1 MKKFVLSCLLT
12 LVSPLLVTANQTAVS
27 WSKQMVQLQQKYATL
42 GETVVIS
49 SIKKGGQLPET
60 LKVDVRDF
68 KELYLTAK
76 GVPDYNFCHSIWGEG
91 VLTTVTGEKVN
102 LVDLKATQQKTGW
115 STVRKNK
122 GVDNKPLNIGG
133 VKLKNGFLAHGD
145 SLIVFSLDHKFKSFE
160 VKVGIGHTAGK
171 AGAAQ
176 FTISSKSQNK
186 LETEISKIN
195 KTFPML
201 SGLTNRLGNLWFLDK
216 TTAKIIQRQLWVTF
230 GQPLPSGI
238 NKNELEKLAEFEL
251 LKSRFK
257 LAKQELKYISKEA
270 LLRALNDLS
279 RRYRSVY
286 KDAKALKKQF
296 SSVNISD
303 LTARLSKFDQKS
315 LNTAEQLIKSQREML
330 LRNPALDFDQI
341 LFIKRDRKY
350 LGLVANFTGNPGLR
364 QLGNR
369 DEIMTLDYKNTG
381 KIETVFKPKRGE
393 LITDLELDYSA
404 EKILFSMPSKHG
416 SWQLFEKDLTSGA
429 PQQLTKDESGCI
441 HNYDSCYLPNG
452 KIIFTSTA
460 PQVGVPCV
468 NGVVQV
474 ASNYL
479 LDPISGHTRQLCF
492 DQDHN
497 WDPTVMNDGK
507 VLYQRWE
514 YTDMVHSNNRLLFTM
529 NPDGTNQRSI
539 YGSNSYW
546 PTAFFGSRV
555 IPNSPSQI
563 IGIATGHHGVFR
575 FGELILL
582 DTAKGTQEADGVIQR
597 IPGYGKKVEA
607 VVADQLVKNSWPRF
621 IHPYP
626 INDKYFLVT
635 GQLAPNEKIGLYLV
649 DVWDNMLLLTN
660 FPDSVPF
667 EPIPLRKR
675 KRPPVIPDRVNL
687 EKETSTVYVQ
697 DVYLGPGLEG
707 IPKGT
712 VKKLRIFTYYFAN
725 HDQGGLFG
733 TLGIDGPWDMRR
745 VLGEVP
751 VYEDGSALFTVPSN
765 TPLSIQPLDKD
776 GKALQ
781 LFRSWFTAM
790 PGEVLACIGC
800 HEDKNST
807 PAVRNSIASGKT
819 PTEIKPWSKKLTGFS
834 YENDVQPVLD
844 KYCIGCHDG
853 TRKTDNKLTF
863 DLRGATMIK
872 DYKVSHSGNGM
883 WGNRAGQYTVS
894 YANLFPF
901 VRGPGIESPMAILT
915 PMEFHADATDLI
927 QMLQKGHYNVKVDK
941 ESMKK
946 VITWID
952 LNTPFHGD
960 RSSRLDKRNGSRKE
974 KIRSDL
980 RKKYGNIDL
989 NYEDQSEAKAPIVFL
1004 EPKPIIWPKEEK
1016 VELKNWPRVV
1026 KKFST
1031 VKKVDLGGGVSITL
1045 QKITKG
1051 SFVMGDN
1058 SGQIDEMPRNVVR
1071 IEKDYW
1077 ISESEITNAQ
1087 FRKIFPKHNSGEED
1101 RIGYQFG
1108 VRCYDCNEEQQPAI
1122 RLSWNESI
1130 AFCKKLSKKSGLKL
1144 NLPTEAQW
1152 EYACRAGSNQ
1162 PFSYGNLDTDFSTF
1176 ENYSDQKTEEFATN
1190 PYTAP
1195 GHIQVTKNPTKY
1207 EAFNPADKRFND
1219 GALIGVTVKSFKPNA
1234 WGLYDMHGNVAE
1246 WTRSLYKPY
1255 PYVNSV
1261 NNLHDKGKRVVRGG
1275 SWRDRP
1281 KNSTSSFRK
1290 AYQPYH
1296 KVFNVGFRVVIED

>member
-230 GQPLPSGI
+230 GQPLPSEV

-429 PQQLTKDESGCI
+429 
-441 HNYDSCYLPNG
+441 
-452 KIIFTSTA
+452 
-460 PQVGVPCV
+460 
-468 NGVVQV
+468 
-474 ASNYL
+474 
-479 LDPISGHTRQLCF
+479 
-492 DQDHN
+492 
-497 WDPTVMNDGK
+497 
-507 VLYQRWE
+507 
-514 YTDMVHSNNRLLFTM
+514 
-529 NPDGTNQRSI
+529 
-539 YGSNSYW
+539 
-546 PTAFFGSRV
+546 
-555 IPNSPSQI
+555 
-563 IGIATGHHGVFR
+563 
-575 FGELILL
+575 
-582 DTAKGTQEADGVIQR
+582 
-597 IPGYGKKVEA
+597 
-607 VVADQLVKNSWPRF
+607 
-621 IHPYP
+621 
-626 INDKYFLVT
+626 
-635 GQLAPNEKIGLYLV
+635 
-649 DVWDNMLLLTN
+649 
-660 FPDSVPF
+660 
-667 EPIPLRKR
+667 
-675 KRPPVIPDRVNL
+675 
-687 EKETSTVYVQ
+687 
-697 DVYLGPGLEG
+697 
-707 IPKGT
+707 
-712 VKKLRIFTYYFAN
+712 
-725 HDQGGLFG
+725 
-733 TLGIDGPWDMRR
+733 
-745 VLGEVP
+745 
-751 VYEDGSALFTVPSN
+751 
-765 TPLSIQPLDKD
+765 
-776 GKALQ
+776 
-781 LFRSWFTAM
+781 
-790 PGEVLACIGC
+790 
-800 HEDKNST
+800 
-807 PAVRNSIASGKT
+807 
-819 PTEIKPWSKKLTGFS
+819 
-834 YENDVQPVLD
+834 
-844 KYCIGCHDG
+844 
-853 TRKTDNKLTF
+853 
-863 DLRGATMIK
+863 
-872 DYKVSHSGNGM
+872 
-883 WGNRAGQYTVS
+883 
-894 YANLFPF
+894 
-901 VRGPGIESPMAILT
+901 
-915 PMEFHADATDLI
+915 
-927 QMLQKGHYNVKVDK
+927 
-941 ESMKK
+941 
-946 VITWID
+946 
-952 LNTPFHGD
+952 
-960 RSSRLDKRNGSRKE
+960 
-974 KIRSDL
+974 
-980 RKKYGNIDL
+980 
-989 NYEDQSEAKAPIVFL
+989 
-1004 EPKPIIWPKEEK
+1004 
-1016 VELKNWPRVV
+1016 
-1026 KKFST
+1026 
-1031 VKKVDLGGGVSITL
+1031 
-1045 QKITKG
+1045 
-1051 SFVMGDN
+1051 
-1058 SGQIDEMPRNVVR
+1058 
-1071 IEKDYW
+1071 
-1077 ISESEITNAQ
+1077 
-1087 FRKIFPKHNSGEED
+1087 
-1101 RIGYQFG
+1101 
-1108 VRCYDCNEEQQPAI
+1108 
-1122 RLSWNESI
+1122 
-1130 AFCKKLSKKSGLKL
+1130 
-1144 NLPTEAQW
+1144 
-1152 EYACRAGSNQ
+1152 
-1162 PFSYGNLDTDFSTF
+1162 
-1176 ENYSDQKTEEFATN
+1176 
-1190 PYTAP
+1190 
-1195 GHIQVTKNPTKY
+1195 
-1207 EAFNPADKRFND
+1207 
-1219 GALIGVTVKSFKPNA
+1219 
-1234 WGLYDMHGNVAE
+1234 
-1246 WTRSLYKPY
+1246 
-1255 PYVNSV
+1255 
-1261 NNLHDKGKRVVRGG
+1261 
-1275 SWRDRP
+1275 
-1281 KNSTSSFRK
+1281 
-1290 AYQPYH
+1290 
-1296 KVFNVGFRVVIED
+1296 